1 MIPDLKDYI
10 TQISSRQSSASIDD
24 SILELTED
32 FPGQVTFSTSFGFED
47 QVISHII
54 LSNKIPVSIFT
65 LDTGRL
71 FPETYSVWN
80 STNQKYNTRI
90 IPYYPQH
97 ESLEQFVREKGPNS
111 FYDSVENRKQCCFIR
126 KVEPLKRALA
136 GKAVWITGLRA

>member
-1 MIPDLKDYI
+1 MVHALKDYI
-10 TQISSRQSSASIDD
+10 TQISSWQSTISIEDFL
-24 SILELTED
+24 LELTKN

-54 LSNKIPVSIFT
+54 LSNNIPISIFT

-90 IPYYPQH
+90 KAYY
-97 ESLEQFVREKGPNS
+97 LIILCWRVLL
-111 FYDSVENRKQCCFIR
+111 
-126 KVEPLKRALA
+126 LKRGQTLFMNQLKTEKDVATY
-136 GKAVWITGLRA
+136 GK